1 MMRTTAIVLAALT
14 LAAPLAHAQRISR
27 LTGEK
32 LLEACSSPKG
42 KLICE
47 AYISGVGDGIA
58 GSEKNMTRAQGQD
71 FAGATCI
78 PNDTTANQLH
88 QTVVSYLRAHPEA
101 GAKPAAIS
109 TFAALHDAYPCQKQ

>member
-1 MMRTTAIVLAALT
+1 MIRTLTVALAAIT

-32 LLEACSSPKG
+32 LLETCSNPKG

-47 AYISGVGDGIA
+47 GYISGVADGIA
-58 GSEKNMTRAQGQD
+58 GSEKNMTRAQGQA

-78 PNDTTANQLH
+78 PNDTTINQMH
-88 QTVVSYLRAHPEA
+88 ATVVSYLRAHPED
-101 GAKPAAIS
+101 GAKPAAVS
-109 TFAALHDAYPCQKQ
+109 TFSALHDAFPCKTP

>member
-1 MMRTTAIVLAALT
+1 MIRTAALALAALT

-32 LLEACSSPKG
+32 LLEACSSAKG

-47 AYISGVGDGIA
+47 GYISGVADGIA
-58 GSEKNMTRAQGQD
+58 GAEKHMTREQGQG

-78 PNDTTANQLH
+78 PNETSANQLH
-88 QTVVSYLRAHPEA
+88 QTVVSYLRAHADA
-101 GAKPAAIS
+101 GPKPAAVS
-109 TFAALHDAYPCQKQ
+109 TFDALHDAYPCKTQ

>member
-1 MMRTTAIVLAALT
+1 MIRIVAACLAALT

-32 LLEACSSPKG
+32 LLEACSSAKG

-47 AYISGVGDGIA
+47 GYISGVADGIA
-58 GSEKNMTRAQGQD
+58 GAEKHMTKEQGQA

-78 PNDTTANQLH
+78 PDATSANQLH

-101 GAKPAAIS
+101 GSKPAVVP
-109 TFAALHDAYPCQKQ
+109 TYDALHDAYPCKSQ